1 MVANKTVGPQ
11 PVRRRQSTAAGVHE
25 AQYLDLAAAGEFVP
39 TVIVTTSDSLLRKI
53 EQLTLDYERL
63 AGGAR

>member
-1 MVANKTVGPQ
+1 
-11 PVRRRQSTAAGVHE
+11 
-25 AQYLDLAAAGEFVP
+25 
-39 TVIVTTSDSLLRKI
+39 VIVTTSDSLLRKI